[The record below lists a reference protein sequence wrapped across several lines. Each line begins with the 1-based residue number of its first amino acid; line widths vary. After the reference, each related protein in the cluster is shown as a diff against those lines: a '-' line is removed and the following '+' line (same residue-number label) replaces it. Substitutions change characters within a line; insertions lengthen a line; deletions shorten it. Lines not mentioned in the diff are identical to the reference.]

1 MGALIRIPLRL
12 VLPCLAV
19 SLVAVGAVAVG
30 LADVSGTRGYLVQQ
44 TDNDL
49 LNCTSSMLSHR
60 LVVAPVSDPVP
71 ASCDVE
77 LLSPGGQLL
86 TPLAPGPA
94 AGPAIPAG
102 GSWPA
107 AHAGRPATVPGAGTS
122 GSWLVLVE
130 AVRYEPQRIL
140 YVYGPDNVRYV
151 ISGHS
156 GHGASGML
164 VVMTRLAGIGP
175 VTTRVTVSFAAT
187 AGAMLVLL
195 VGAALILTC
204 AILRPLRQAAELAQ
218 IAGQAAAAELSQ
230 LMPAWAVPPA
240 GERSRWLSGMGF
252 TRISEQMDASRAAE
266 ASARKSAGQLSSHLA
281 EVSLELRTSVNVVA
295 GFAERCQQRGK
306 PLLADLDRMMRRVT
320 SEVARMEAAIE
331 RLGPQP
337 AQTGDL
343 SRARCCTEPAKRENM
358 VVVNCLPSVWLM
370 KETALTET
378 TAVPAVTGFH
388 HFSPTVSD
396 VEASAQ
402 WYERVFGMNR
412 VPVTFPHH
420 GAEEQGY
427 AVLLIDPRSG
437 VAIGLHHHEANP
449 GQLFDESRT
458 GLDHISFGVADR
470 ASLDAWASWLDELG
484 IKHSGVIDTAKP
496 MPYSVVVFR
505 DPDNLQLELFYA
517 AA

>member
-1 MGALIRIPLRL
+1 MAARIRIPLRL
-12 VLPCLAV
+12 LLPCLAV

-71 ASCDVE
+71 GSCDVE

-86 TPLAPGPA
+86 TPLAPGAA

-107 AHAGRPATVPGAGTS
+107 AHAGRPATVLGAGTS

-130 AVRYEPQRIL
+130 PVRYEPQRIM
-140 YVYGPDNVRYV
+140 YVYGPNNVRYV
-151 ISGHS
+151 ISGPS
-156 GHGASGML
+156 GHGPGGML
-164 VVMTRLAGIGP
+164 VVMTGLAGIGP
-175 VTTRVTVSFAAT
+175 VTTRVAVTFAAA
-187 AGAMLVLL
+187 AGTVLVLL
-195 VGAALILTC
+195 AGAALVLTR
-204 AILRPLRQAAELAQ
+204 AVLRPLRQAAELAE
-218 IAGQAAAAELSQ
+218 IAGQAAAADLSRV
-230 LMPAWAVPPA
+230 MPARAAPPA
-240 GERSRWLSGMGF
+240 GERSRWLSAMTF
-252 TRISEQMDASRAAE
+252 TRISERTDASRAAE
-266 ASARKSAGQLSSHLA
+266 ASARRSAEQLSSRLA
-281 EVSLELRTSVNVVA
+281 EVSLDLRTSVNVVG
-295 GFAERCQQRGK
+295 GFAERYRQRGK
-306 PLLADLDRMMRRVT
+306 PLPADLNRMTRRLAGEVT
-320 SEVARMEAAIE
+320 RMEAAIE
-331 RLGPQP
+331 RLRPQS
-337 AQTGDL
+337 ARTGDL
-343 SRARCCTEPAKRENM
+343 SGARCCTEPPGRENM
-358 VVVNCLPSVWLM
+358 VVNCPPSVWLM
-370 KETALTET
+370 KEPALTET
-378 TAVPAVTGFH
+378 TAAPAVTGFH

-412 VPVTFPHH
+412 VPVTFPHY
-420 GAEEQGY
+420 GAEDEGY

-437 VAIGLHHHEANP
+437 IAIGLHHHEANP

-470 ASLDAWASWLDELG
+470 ASLDVWASWLDELG
-484 IKHSGVIDTAKP
+484 IEHSGVIDIDKP